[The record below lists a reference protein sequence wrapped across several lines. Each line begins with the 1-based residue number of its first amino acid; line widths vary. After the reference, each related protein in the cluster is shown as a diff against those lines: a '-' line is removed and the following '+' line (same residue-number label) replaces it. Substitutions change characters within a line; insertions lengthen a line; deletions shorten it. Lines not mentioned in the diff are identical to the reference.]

1 MISVIITSYNY
12 SQYIKDAIQSV
23 IDQTYNDWELIIIDD
38 CSKDNSVDIIKTF
51 NDKRIKLI
59 INKQNLGLTK
69 SIKRGIEK
77 ASGNWIAFLE
87 SDDFWAKNYLEE
99 KIKIIKTSQ
108 ESAVIFNNVEMFG
121 NIDKINYFNKKYPTK
136 FFDNKKFPK
145 NMFFDITTK
154 NRLLTLSAVCI
165 KKDLFSNFNFNV
177 KDDRF
182 FDWWL
187 LIHVARKNKFYYIP
201 QKLTFWRLHKNS
213 YVNKKDKNI
222 KLPTNMLAYFDIFIK
237 EKDLISLLLA
247 AYILFRTIIKKYLFK
262 IFEKNKKY

>member
-1 MISVIITSYNY
+1 
-12 SQYIKDAIQSV
+12 
-23 IDQTYNDWELIIIDD
+23 
-38 CSKDNSVDIIKTF
+38 
-51 NDKRIKLI
+51 
-59 INKQNLGLTK
+59 
-69 SIKRGIEK
+69 
-77 ASGNWIAFLE
+77 
-87 SDDFWAKNYLEE
+87 
-99 KIKIIKTSQ
+99 
-108 ESAVIFNNVEMFG
+108 
-121 NIDKINYFNKKYPTK
+121 
-136 FFDNKKFPK
+136 
-145 NMFFDITTK
+145 MFFDITTK

-213 YVNKKDKNI
+213 YVNKKDKDI